1 MSCPKTPEILSDHFD
16 TSLSASAR
24 QQIQAHV
31 DGCAVCRA
39 ELAQLEPVTNML
51 QGWRSEAVPE
61 WNRAAAKGSA
71 ISHAPDRTARK
82 PLHRSARW
90 WTGWPQWAPLAAS
103 VMLAVAV
110 LTQTSVSVSDE
121 GWSVSFGGSA
131 AELQLAQLDAY
142 LVRHAE
148 FQQEVNQQMIEV
160 ALQQFGENTAENLYQ
175 MVAWFEEQREL
186 DLRRMEAGFQQ
197 ILDRDYQTVSSMQQ
211 LASFV
216 QFQGELR

>member
-1 MSCPKTPEILSDHFD
+1 MSCPKTPEILSDYFD
-16 TSLSASAR
+16 AGISEPAR
-24 QQIQAHV
+24 QQIQAHI

-39 ELAQLEPVTNML
+39 ELAQLKPVTSML
-51 QGWRSEAVPE
+51 QGWHSEAVPE

-71 ISHAPDRTARK
+71 ISHTPDRAARK

-90 WTGWPQWAPLAAS
+90 WTAWPQWAPLAAS

-131 AELQLAQLDAY
+131 TELQLAQLDAY
-142 LVRHAE
+142 LARHAE
-148 FQQEVNQQMIEV
+148 YQQEVNQQMIEV

-175 MVAWFEEQREL
+175 MVTWFEEQREL